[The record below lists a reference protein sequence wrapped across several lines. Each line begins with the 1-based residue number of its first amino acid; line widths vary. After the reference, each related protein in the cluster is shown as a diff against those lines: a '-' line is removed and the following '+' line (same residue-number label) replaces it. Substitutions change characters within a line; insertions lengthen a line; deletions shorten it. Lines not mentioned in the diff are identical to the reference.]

1 MKPLATLR
9 ILVVEDE
16 RQIRMLMRIVL
27 EAAGA
32 TVIEADDGMTAL
44 RLLELEAG
52 AVDVVVTD
60 LGMPR
65 IDGVALV
72 AELALAWPALPV
84 VVCSAQ
90 QVTDHV
96 PGLAERVQG
105 IIHKPFVPSELVRI
119 VHDAIGSGTPSA
131 RAAV

>member
-1 MKPLATLR
+1 MTPLTNIR

-32 TVIEADDGMTAL
+32 AVLEADDGVTAL

-65 IDGVALV
+65 MDGVALI
-72 AELALAWPALPV
+72 AELALVWPLLPV

-105 IIHKPFVPSELVRI
+105 IVHKPFIPSEVVRI
-119 VHDAIGSGTPSA
+119 VHDSIGTDTPSI